1 LRIGLGYPVDDQRS
15 AIRNQQSAIVQT
27 FAGST
32 LAMNIAT
39 LVGFLLIILGAIALA
54 FEGISYTKRRET
66 VRVGP
71 IGATVEQRETIP
83 MSPVLGG
90 VALIAGIALVVAG
103 RRGRRSS

>member
-1 LRIGLGYPVDDQRS
+1 
-15 AIRNQQSAIVQT
+15 
-27 FAGST
+27 
-32 LAMNIAT
+32 MNIAT

-71 IGATVEQRETIP
+71 IGATIEAKETIP

-90 VALIAGIALVVAG
+90 VALVAGIALVVAG
-103 RRGRRSS
+103 KRGKRQS

>member
-1 LRIGLGYPVDDQRS
+1 
-15 AIRNQQSAIVQT
+15 
-27 FAGST
+27 
-32 LAMNIAT
+32 MNIAT

-71 IGATVEQRETIP
+71 IGATIEEKETIP

-90 VALIAGIALVVAG
+90 VALVAGLALVVAG
-103 RRGRRSS
+103 KRGKRQS

>member
-1 LRIGLGYPVDDQRS
+1 VNL
-15 AIRNQQSAIVQT
+15 
-27 FAGST
+27 
-32 LAMNIAT
+32 AT

-71 IGATVEQRETIP
+71 IGATIAEKETIP

-90 VALIAGIALVVAG
+90 VALVAGIGLVIAG
-103 RRGRRSS
+103 RRGRRQT

>member
-1 LRIGLGYPVDDQRS
+1 
-15 AIRNQQSAIVQT
+15 
-27 FAGST
+27 
-32 LAMNIAT
+32 MNLAT

-71 IGATVEQRETIP
+71 IGATIEEKETIP

-90 VALIAGIALVVAG
+90 VALVAGIGLVIAG
-103 RRGRRSS
+103 RRGRRQT